1 LTYALFPQVG
11 LRFLQHR
18 GDPSAF
24 EPAPKEETAP
34 PPRQQAAPVGG
45 AAVYSVRVNGKAYTV
60 EVAESG
66 QLKSVTSG
74 AASGAQSAGGD
85 GQTVRAVLAGN
96 VLKVNVT
103 AGDTV
108 VEGEPVLVVEAM
120 KMETAV
126 SAPAAGR
133 VSEVFVKQGDAV
145 KVGDA
150 LLAIA

>member
-1 LTYALFPQVG
+1 
-11 LRFLQHR
+11 
-18 GDPSAF
+18 
-24 EPAPKEETAP
+24 
-34 PPRQQAAPVGG
+34 
-45 AAVYSVRVNGKAYTV
+45 VNGKAYTV

-66 QLKSVTSG
+66 QLKSVTSRP
-74 AASGAQSAGGD
+74 AAEAESAGGD

-133 VSEVFVKQGDAV
+133 VTDVFVKQGDTV

>member
-1 LTYALFPQVG
+1 
-11 LRFLQHR
+11 
-18 GDPSAF
+18 
-24 EPAPKEETAP
+24 
-34 PPRQQAAPVGG
+34 
-45 AAVYSVRVNGKAYTV
+45 V

-66 QLKSVTSG
+66 QLKSVTSRP
-74 AASGAQSAGGD
+74 AAEAESAGGD

-133 VSEVFVKQGDAV
+133 VTDVFVKQGDTV